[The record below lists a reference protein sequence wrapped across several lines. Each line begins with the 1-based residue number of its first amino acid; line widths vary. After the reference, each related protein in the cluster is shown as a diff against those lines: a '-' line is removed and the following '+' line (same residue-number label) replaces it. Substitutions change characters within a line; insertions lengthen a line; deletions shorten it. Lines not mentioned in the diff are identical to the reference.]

1 MPQSSKPVRPFSLLV
16 KPASADCNLRCE
28 YCFYLDRCE
37 LYPDAKVHRMSD
49 QVLEA
54 MVRTYLATDQ
64 PQHSFGWQGGEPTL
78 MGLEFFQKA
87 IGFQR
92 AYGDASR
99 AVVSNG
105 LQTNTTL
112 IDDDFA
118 RHLAKFNYL
127 VGVSVDGP
135 EEIHNH
141 YRHNAGGGDTHG
153 AVMKGLAALKRNRV
167 EYNILTLVSQSNV
180 EHAAEVYQ
188 YLLGMDCLY
197 QQYIPCVEFDSD
209 GDLLP
214 FAISGEQWGDFLC
227 EIFDQW
233 YPQDTRKVSVR
244 MFDSILTKMVD
255 DVYNVCHM
263 GRDCRQYFVVEYNGD
278 VYPCDFFVKEPLK
291 LGNVLTDSWADMQDS
306 DKYRKFGAMKPQWHE
321 DCDNCDYL
329 NFCSGDCLKH
339 RIEQPGGNPQTLSS
353 LCAGWKKFYPHTLK
367 AFRKLADDV
376 RRERAET
383 RGQMH
388 TEASGQ
394 PAQSVGRNEPCPCGS
409 GKKYKKC
416 CGK

>member
-1 MPQSSKPVRPFSLLV
+1 MPERSKIVRPFSLLV

-37 LYPDAKVHRMSD
+37 LYPDSKVHRMSD
-49 QVLEA
+49 EVLEA
-54 MVRTYLATDQ
+54 MVRTYMATDQ

-92 AYGDASR
+92 AYGAAG

-112 IDDDFA
+112 IDDSFA

-127 VGVSVDGP
+127 VGVSIDGP
-135 EEIHNH
+135 PEIHNH
-141 YRHNAGGGDTHG
+141 YRHYAGGKDSHA

-167 EYNILTLVSQSNV
+167 EYNILTLVSRSNV
-180 EHAAEVYQ
+180 HRAADVYK
-188 YLLGMDCLY
+188 YLRSMDCLY
-197 QQYIPCVEFDSD
+197 QQYIPCVEFDS
-209 GDLLP
+209 GEKLLP
-214 FAISGEQWGDFLC
+214 FAISGEEWGDFLC

-233 YPQDTRKVSVR
+233 YPEDTRTVSVR

-263 GRDCRQYFVVEYNGD
+263 GRDCRQYFVVEHNGD

-291 LGNVLTDSWADMQDS
+291 LGNVLEDSWADLQECA
-306 DKYRKFGAMKPQWHE
+306 KYRHFGEMKPQWHE
-321 DCDNCDYL
+321 DCDNCEYL
-329 NFCSGDCLKH
+329 DFCSGDCLKH
-339 RIEQPGGNPQTLSS
+339 RLEQPGGDPRTLSS

-367 AFRKLADDV
+367 AFRKLADRV
-376 RRERAET
+376 RRERAEAHT
-383 RGQMH
+383 RAH
-388 TEASGQ
+388 AEAS
-394 PAQSVGRNEPCPCGS
+394 PAAGGPVGRNDPCPCGS
-409 GKKYKKC
+409 GRKYKKC
-416 CGK
+416 CGR